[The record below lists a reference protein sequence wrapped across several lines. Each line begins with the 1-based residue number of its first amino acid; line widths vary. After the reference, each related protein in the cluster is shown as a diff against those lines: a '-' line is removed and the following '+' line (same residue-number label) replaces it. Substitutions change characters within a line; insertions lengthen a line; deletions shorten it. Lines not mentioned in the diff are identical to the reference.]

1 MWIVYTIEFL
11 IVLSISICWVHL
23 IDKQTNY
30 DKNQQDQNESEQS
43 TDNQG

>member
-1 MWIVYTIEFL
+1 MWIVYTIEFI
-11 IVLSISICWVHL
+11 IVLSISLIWVHL
-23 IDKQTNY
+23 IDKQQQY